1 MSEIY
6 KQCEG
11 TLEIQDDLNAQ
22 EQFNNWMDLKNVDQ
36 TNISSNIVSKKLVR
50 LLLER
55 NETFGGYDRCFGK
68 ESFDR
73 GGGYDKAT
81 FDKACI

>member
-36 TNISSNIVSKKLVR
+36 TKSNIVPSNLIQR
-50 LLLER
+50 LLER
-55 NETFGGYDRCFGK
+55 NETLSCYNQFCFERDGFEK
-68 ESFDR
+68 

-81 FDKACI
+81 FDKACV